1 MSSSEVNLEKYR
13 IPLEEI
19 IHATNNFS
27 FDTLIGDGGF
37 GMVYKGQLSKHSQNH
52 IVAIKRLNQDGYQGN
67 NEFLHELEMVSSFHH
82 PNIISFIG
90 YYNDANEM
98 ILVYE
103 YAANGSL
110 DHHLQNPNK
119 RRCMTWA
126 QRLKICLG
134 VARGLKYLHSG
145 LGEHMRVIH
154 RDMKSANIL
163 LDENLDAKICD
174 FGLSRFGPRNQ
185 PDSEV
190 LLTKASGTRFYIDPI
205 YNERGRLWKE
215 SDVYSFGVVLFEMSS
230 GMLAYAKC
238 FGETKEQYLMDLVRS
253 YYEDDQKDDELEKF
267 IDPILK
273 GHVDMKSFRMFN
285 EIAYECVNLSLKERP
300 TMERIIRKIEQAM
313 DLQNNYATSS
323 ITTRNLESFRI
334 PLNKINLA
342 TENFKANTCIG
353 GGRFYAMYIGK
364 LSNQWENRLVA
375 IKRLKQGEHEYFHNE
390 LHIILSFHHQ
400 NIIPFI
406 GYCDE
411 GNEMIIV
418 YEYATNGSVNDHIKD
433 PNKRSSLTWAQRL
446 KICIGAARG
455 LEYLHSGL
463 GEDNDVVHGNFKSEN
478 VLLDK
483 NFEAKICDF
492 HFSIQGPINKPSI
505 RHNKKPVDI
514 EFYMNP
520 IFEESIFHKE
530 ADVYSLGMILV
541 EMFSGRLANEPSS
554 LGDDKPQYLGD
565 LFIRN
570 YSELDR
576 LIDPLIR
583 DQINSTC
590 YEAFTEIAY
599 ECITFY
605 GFGGCPTMET
615 IIEMLEAAADFQGI
629 EV

>member
-67 NEFLHELEMVSSFHH
+67 NEFLHELKMVSSFHH

-103 YAANGSL
+103 YAVNGSL

-126 QRLKICLG
+126 QRMKICLG
-134 VARGLKYLHSG
+134 VARGIKYLHSD
-145 LGEHMRVIH
+145 LVQETNQIPKYSLQRLRV
-154 RDMKSANIL
+154 
-163 LDENLDAKICD
+163 
-174 FGLSRFGPRNQ
+174 
-185 PDSEV
+185 
-190 LLTKASGTRFYIDPI
+190 

-253 YYEDDQKDDELEKF
+253 YYEDDQKDDELEKL

-273 GHVDMKSFRMFN
+273 GHVDMRSFRMFN

-313 DLQNNYATSS
+313 DLQNIYAISS
-323 ITTRNLESFRI
+323 ITTRKLESFRI
-334 PLNKINLA
+334 PLHEINLA
-342 TENFKANTCIG
+342 TDNFKAHTCIQSG
-353 GGRFYAMYIGK
+353 KFYVVYTK
-364 LSNQWENRLVA
+364 LSEQWQNQQVA
-375 IKRLKQGEHEYFHNE
+375 IIRMNQGEHEYFHNE

-418 YEYATNGSVNDHIKD
+418 YEYATNGSLNDHIKD

-514 EFYMNP
+514 ELYMNP

-541 EMFSGRLANEPSS
+541 EMFSGRLVNEPSS

-583 DQINSTC
+583 DQIDSTC

-599 ECITFY
+599 ECISFY

>member
-1 MSSSEVNLEKYR
+1 MSSSGVNLEKYR

-37 GMVYKGQLSKHSQNH
+37 GMVYKGQLSKHSQNLT
-52 IVAIKRLNQDGYQGN
+52 VAIKRLNQDGYQGN
-67 NEFLHELEMVSSFHH
+67 NEFHHELEMVSSFHH
-82 PNIISFIG
+82 PNIIPFIG
-90 YYNDANEM
+90 YCDDANEM

-103 YAANGSL
+103 YATNGSL

-119 RRCMTWA
+119 RRCITWA

-134 VARGLKYLHSG
+134 VARGIKYLHSG

-185 PDSEV
+185 PDSE

-253 YYEDDQKDDELEKF
+253 YYEDDQQDDELEKL

-273 GHVDMKSFRMFN
+273 GHIDMRSFRMFN

-334 PLNKINLA
+334 PLDKINLA
-342 TENFKANTCIG
+342 TENFKADTCIG
-353 GGRFYAMYIGK
+353 GGRFYA
-364 LSNQWENRLVA
+364 V
-375 IKRLKQGEHEYFHNE
+375 
-390 LHIILSFHHQ
+390 
-400 NIIPFI
+400 
-406 GYCDE
+406 
-411 GNEMIIV
+411 
-418 YEYATNGSVNDHIKD
+418 
-433 PNKRSSLTWAQRL
+433 
-446 KICIGAARG
+446 
-455 LEYLHSGL
+455 
-463 GEDNDVVHGNFKSEN
+463 
-478 VLLDK
+478 
-483 NFEAKICDF
+483 
-492 HFSIQGPINKPSI
+492 
-505 RHNKKPVDI
+505 
-514 EFYMNP
+514 
-520 IFEESIFHKE
+520 
-530 ADVYSLGMILV
+530 
-541 EMFSGRLANEPSS
+541 GRLANEPSS
-554 LGDDKPQYLGD
+554 LGDDDKPQYLGD

-583 DQINSTC
+583 DQIDSSC

-615 IIEMLEAAADFQGI
+615 IIETLEAAADFQGI